1 VAGVLGFLLALTA
14 AVITN
19 NSLSSNSSTAQ
30 IDSFLIG
37 HRNAIL
43 AQQVLAVAAG
53 ALIFWF
59 AGTLARLLQTHDPR
73 SPLGLIVLAA
83 GAGMAVILSLDGLP
97 FTALEFLVKQGGLTD
112 PSVTRIFYDLQNG
125 IIMPGAFGFMAAV
138 FLVAFGSAA
147 LRRVFA
153 APWLGWLSF
162 VLAGFAV
169 AGSILGLTLTNGGTM
184 FPFAFLPA
192 IGFVVVVLI
201 TSIYMLR
208 YRPPAAE

>member
-1 VAGVLGFLLALTA
+1 MRSGRSG
-14 AVITN
+14 
-19 NSLSSNSSTAQ
+19 
-30 IDSFLIG
+30 G
-37 HRNAIL
+37 R
-43 AQQVLAVAAG
+43 
-53 ALIFWF
+53 
-59 AGTLARLLQTHDPR
+59 ARER
-73 SPLGLIVLAA
+73 EFR
-83 GAGMAVILSLDGLP
+83 SLDGLP

-112 PSVTRIFYDLQNG
+112 PSLTRIFYDLQNG

-147 LRRVFA
+147 LRRVFT

-184 FPFAFLPA
+184 FPFGFLPA